1 MVRKTIASAVRRR
14 RGDLR
19 AGLDDTV
26 LVERGGQPTRH
37 VDARGRRWEELH
49 AHQLEE
55 RDVAPLWHA
64 IEPVQHLVHD
74 VGERLDQRDPGI
86 GDVVIGPLRAAPLD
100 ESFAVVD
107 EVLEPPVVEVGR
119 SERHGHSS
127 DGIT

>member
-14 RGDLR
+14 RV
-19 AGLDDTV
+19 ATSV
-26 LVERGGQPTRH
+26 PASTTRSSSSGA
-37 VDARGRRWEELH
+37 VS
-49 AHQLEE
+49 QQ
-55 RDVAPLWHA
+55 RDVTPLGHA